1 VATALAVLL
10 ERSGHRVVAAAG
22 RAGSRERVAR
32 HLPSAE
38 FFDMEN
44 AAQASPQA
52 EIVMIGASDDAIP
65 EVSSHLAGGNGFRPG
80 HHVVHLSG
88 SVGLDALD
96 HAVAAGAEA
105 LCTHPLQAFPTV
117 EAGVDRFPGSSVAI
131 TARTEEALSIGETL
145 ATDAGGVPFSLAEDM
160 KPLYHAAAV
169 FCANYLVTVEAVAEE
184 LFRIAG
190 LAEPVPRF
198 APLATAVLDRTLA
211 EGPAS
216 ALTGP
221 AVRGDVGTVRR
232 NLEALAVHSPG
243 ALAAY
248 VELARMALRLAASA
262 RNIAEPDRERIEQE
276 LSRWK

>member
-1 VATALAVLL
+1 VASALAVLL

-38 FFDMEN
+38 FFDMAE
-44 AAQASPQA
+44 AQRASQQA
-52 EIVMIGASDDAIP
+52 EVVMIGASDDAIA
-65 EVSSHLAGGNGFRPG
+65 EVSSHLAGGNGFHPG
-80 HHVVHLSG
+80 QRVVHLSG

-96 HAVAAGAEA
+96 PAAAAGAEV

-117 EAGVDRFPGSSVAI
+117 EVGVDRFPGSTVAI
-131 TARTEEALSIGETL
+131 TARTNEALSLGESL
-145 ATDAGGVPFSLAEDM
+145 AVDAGGVPFRLAEEM

-190 LAEPVPRF
+190 VAEPVPRF
-198 APLATAVLDRTLA
+198 SPLATAVLDRTLA
-211 EGPAS
+211 EGPAN

-221 AVRGDVGTVRR
+221 AVRGDAGTVRR
-232 NLEALAVHSPG
+232 NLEALAEYSPE

-248 VELARMALRLAASA
+248 VDLARLALRLATGA
-262 RNIAEPDRERIEQE
+262 RNIADADRERIEQE